1 MSGRDL
7 LDPAGRR
14 QTIDPKVKA
23 LIDRRLK
30 EGTRSTTIYALE
42 RSKDPFWPIGFCV
55 AWVLGRDPSNAARL
69 YARHRL
75 GIGVV
80 HVKGWIDAR
89 TSLLRA
95 LAAGKVEALGVR
107 EADGRRVSIP
117 ALEWIDLRI
126 QQRGPYDE
134 VRRADDSI
142 AYRDVRIASVQML
155 NAWPAP
161 EAVKD
166 EAPENPEIKGG
177 ELPARA
183 PAVKGQSDEQR
194 GERSESPAETAAMEM
209 APEKQESRAG
219 EPPAETPAMKRARE
233 KQQREQACL
242 MVLMERM
249 RADPNVPVPKRE
261 LWPNFPGISGR
272 AFDRLFSHA
281 SRETGCA
288 AWSKAGRRR
297 RKMTRIDEGDS
308 VGPNH
313 SGSFFLRSKSP
324 RLEKRPRGD

>member
-1 MSGRDL
+1 VSADENYSRVNRSGLRCRLRSGTPPMSRFKIV
-7 LDPAGRR
+7 DPV
-14 QTIDPKVKA
+14 DPKVKA

-142 AYRDVRIASVQML
+142 AYRNVRIASVQML
-155 NAWPAP
+155 
-161 EAVKD
+161 KC
-166 EAPENPEIKGG
+166 
-177 ELPARA
+177 
-183 PAVKGQSDEQR
+183 
-194 GERSESPAETAAMEM
+194 M
-209 APEKQESRAG
+209 AG
-219 EPPAETPAMKRARE
+219 
-233 KQQREQACL
+233 
-242 MVLMERM
+242 
-249 RADPNVPVPKRE
+249 
-261 LWPNFPGISGR
+261 
-272 AFDRLFSHA
+272 
-281 SRETGCA
+281 
-288 AWSKAGRRR
+288 
-297 RKMTRIDEGDS
+297 
-308 VGPNH
+308 
-313 SGSFFLRSKSP
+313 
-324 RLEKRPRGD
+324 PRGG

>member
-14 QTIDPKVKA
+14 QKIDPQVQA
-23 LIDRRLK
+23 LVDRGLK
-30 EGTRSTTIYALE
+30 EGMRSATIYALE

-55 AWVLGRDPSNAARL
+55 AWVLGRDTSKAVRL

-80 HVKGWIDAR
+80 HVKGWVDAR

-95 LAAGKVEALGVR
+95 LAASKIEALGVR

-117 ALEWIDLRI
+117 ELEWIDLRI

-142 AYRDVRIASVQML
+142 AYHDVKMASVQML

-166 EAPENPEIKGG
+166 GAPEKPEIRGG
-177 ELPARA
+177 ELPAQA
-183 PAVKGQSDEQR
+183 PAAKGPNDKQQGD
-194 GERSESPAETAAMEM
+194 RSQSPAETAAMEK

-219 EPPAETPAMKRARE
+219 EPPAESPAMKRARA
-233 KQQREQACL
+233 KQGLERAGL
-242 MVLMERM
+242 KTLMERM
-249 RADPNVPVPKRE
+249 RADPNDPVPKRE
-261 LWPNFPGISGR
+261 LWPEFPGISKR
-272 AFDRLFSHA
+272 AFGPLFSQA
-281 SRETGCA
+281 SRESGCS
-288 AWSKAGRRR
+288 AWSKAGPRRR
-297 RKMTRIDEGDS
+297 RRT
-308 VGPNH
+308 
-313 SGSFFLRSKSP
+313 
-324 RLEKRPRGD
+324 

>member
-14 QTIDPKVKA
+14 QTIDPQVQA
-23 LIDRRLK
+23 LVDRGLK
-30 EGTRSTTIYALE
+30 EGMRSATIYALE

-55 AWVLGRDPSNAARL
+55 AWVLGRDTSKAVRL

-80 HVKGWIDAR
+80 HVKGWVDAR

-117 ALEWIDLRI
+117 APEWIDLRI

-142 AYRDVRIASVQML
+142 AYHDVKIASVQMP
-155 NAWPAP
+155 NAWPTP

-166 EAPENPEIKGG
+166 GAPEKPGIRGG
-177 ELPARA
+177 ELPALA
-183 PAVKGQSDEQR
+183 PAAKGPNDKQL
-194 GERSESPAETAAMEM
+194 GEGSESPAETAAMEK
-209 APEKQESRAG
+209 APEKQGIKAG

-233 KQQREQACL
+233 KQEPERACL
-242 MVLMERM
+242 KTLIERM
-249 RADPNVPVPKRE
+249 RADPNNPIPKAE
-261 LWPNFPGISGR
+261 LRKDFPGISER
-272 AFDRLFSHA
+272 AFDRLFSYA
-281 SRETGCA
+281 SQETGCA
-288 AWSKAGRRR
+288 AWSKAGPRR
-297 RKMTRIDEGDS
+297 RK
-308 VGPNH
+308 
-313 SGSFFLRSKSP
+313 
-324 RLEKRPRGD
+324 

>member
-1 MSGRDL
+1 VSSEEKLLLAHGSGLRCPPRGRLGRSGRDL
-7 LDPAGRR
+7 LDPPGRGQKIGPR
-14 QTIDPKVKA
+14 VQA
-23 LIDRRLK
+23 LVDRGLK
-30 EGTRSTTIYALE
+30 EGMRSTTLYALR

-55 AWVLGRDPSNAARL
+55 AWVLGRGTSKAVRL

-80 HVKGWIDAR
+80 HVKGWVDAR

-142 AYRDVRIASVQML
+142 AYHNVRIASEQML

-166 EAPENPEIKGG
+166 EAEKPKINGG
-177 ELPARA
+177 ELPAQA
-183 PAVKGQSDEQR
+183 SAAR
-194 GERSESPAETAAMEM
+194 GPNDKQLGDRSESPAETAAMEK
-209 APEKQESRAG
+209 APEKQESRTG
-219 EPPAETPAMKRARE
+219 KPPAESPAMKRARE
-233 KQQREQACL
+233 KQELERACL
-242 MVLMERM
+242 KTLMERM
-249 RADPNVPVPKRE
+249 RADPNVPVPKKK
-261 LWPNFPGISGR
+261 LWLDFPGITKR
-272 AFDRLFSHA
+272 AFGPLFSQA
-281 SRETGCA
+281 SRETGCP
-288 AWSKAGRRR
+288 AWSKAGPRRR
-297 RKMTRIDEGDS
+297 RMK
-308 VGPNH
+308 
-313 SGSFFLRSKSP
+313 
-324 RLEKRPRGD
+324 